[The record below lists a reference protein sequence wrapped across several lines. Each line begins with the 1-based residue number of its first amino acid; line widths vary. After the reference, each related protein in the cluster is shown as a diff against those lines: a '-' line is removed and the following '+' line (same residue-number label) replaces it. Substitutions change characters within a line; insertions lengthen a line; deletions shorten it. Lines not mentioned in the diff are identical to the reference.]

1 MEVRFK
7 RIMEQLEEKKNTH
20 PHLVQLWKSY
30 MKIKNEKFLQY
41 CSSCE
46 SIIERMHTESDIE
59 PEMIITLFILM
70 SNYTQLT

>member
-30 MKIKNEKFLQY
+30 MKIKN
-41 CSSCE
+41 
-46 SIIERMHTESDIE
+46 
-59 PEMIITLFILM
+59 
-70 SNYTQLT
+70 